1 MNQILCLYS
10 RTINKKKRRVD
21 DTHAQ
26 THSHSELEWE
36 RRRHNKIHTIV
47 AIHMDSMSA
56 MKTENRATSFRL
68 CNRKHS
74 VMKTK
79 YRSNWVEM
87 MHLHFHT
94 LVCERA
100 RVYSLARSRSNST
113 TFVFYK
119 HFRDFSGARFCRF
132 RFFSGWLFF
141 FACHFNVVEHNFR
154 ELDKRWHIQH
164 TFHSRELHCFYSSSS
179 TRFPVFQLQMIRFS
193 KPKNKLGFYVWVC
206 MCENCLLCLNCSEWM
221 LHACK
226 TIVERNFWLH
236 FRVWP
241 IL

>member
-132 RFFSGWLFF
+132 RFF
-141 FACHFNVVEHNFR
+141 
-154 ELDKRWHIQH
+154 
-164 TFHSRELHCFYSSSS
+164 
-179 TRFPVFQLQMIRFS
+179 
-193 KPKNKLGFYVWVC
+193 
-206 MCENCLLCLNCSEWM
+206 
-221 LHACK
+221 
-226 TIVERNFWLH
+226 FWLAVF
-236 FRVWP
+236 FRLSLQCSWTQFSGIRQALTHSAHISFTWTP
-241 IL
+241 LFLF

>member
-1 MNQILCLYS
+1 
-10 RTINKKKRRVD
+10 
-21 DTHAQ
+21 
-26 THSHSELEWE
+26 
-36 RRRHNKIHTIV
+36 
-47 AIHMDSMSA
+47 MDSMSA

-132 RFFSGWLFF
+132 RFFLVGCFF
-141 FACHFNVVEHNFR
+141 SLVTSMQLNTIFGNQTSVDTFSTHFIHVNSTVSILAH
-154 ELDKRWHIQH
+154 QH
-164 TFHSRELHCFYSSSS
+164 VFPFSNSR
-179 TRFPVFQLQMIRFS
+179 
-193 KPKNKLGFYVWVC
+193 
-206 MCENCLLCLNCSEWM
+206 
-221 LHACK
+221 
-226 TIVERNFWLH
+226 
-236 FRVWP
+236 
-241 IL
+241 